1 MANAVNE
8 MPLWFEWF
16 IIIVLLVVLLYLIRV
31 KRIPLCRRISIEGR
45 RSSFRIFD
53 GIDDFYDRIGDSD
66 SADRVVFRVRKYGAG
81 IGSIALEARKGS
93 YKVYIKMRVYTSI
106 KQLISEKT
114 ARQLTVKTKSVK
126 PISVLNVEDVSIM
139 GVVYS
144 RNEKTKK
151 FEPLSFTEERFPL
164 KDGAIIKC
172 SGMIPNRE
180 TPFSI
185 KMVLK
190 YR

>member
-16 IIIVLLVVLLYLIRV
+16 IIVFSAFLLVVLLRLTLVQLIH
-31 KRIPLCRRISIEGR
+31 LCRRISIEGS
-45 RSSFRIFD
+45 RSSFRIYD
-53 GIDDFYDRIGDSD
+53 GIGDTD
-66 SADRVVFRVRKYGAG
+66 SAGRAVFRVQKSGAG
-81 IGSIALEARKGS
+81 LGSIVLEARKGF
-93 YKVYIKMRVYTSI
+93 YKVYIKMRVHTSI
-106 KQLISEKT
+106 KQLISEKA

-126 PISVLNVEDVSIM
+126 PMSVLNVEDVSIM

-151 FEPLSFTEERFPL
+151 FEPLSFTKERFPL
-164 KDGAIIKC
+164 KNGAIIKC
-172 SGMIPNRE
+172 SGMIPNTE